1 MATGT
6 SEESS
11 TEGRMHSGGHRSRM
25 PTQRPALAAAAVP
38 GDDLSNT
45 CAQSNSTETQ
55 DWAATAVTSFM
66 SAI

>member
-1 MATGT
+1 
-6 SEESS
+6 
-11 TEGRMHSGGHRSRM
+11 MHSGGHRSRM